1 MFQRSDKEP
10 IQKGSFKEALK
21 NKYLT
26 FQNLLR
32 ENNHVL
38 ELMADMEEKLSGEY
52 LFDRHYINT
61 NVKLISDGVSK
72 IIKYINDLSEQKY
85 KTLYSRYEE
94 INKNIEKILTYKLE
108 IQVSDLT
115 IPLENLT
122 KEMTNIGGGKI
133 AHLGEIK
140 TRLKLKTPEGFSIS
154 AYAFKRFIEHNNLS
168 GKINNFLSE
177 ASIDKMEDLNKISR
191 QIQDIVINA
200 KIPDDLHNAI
210 QNSIESLKLKVEN
223 TPHPRPLP
231 QGERG
236 LTSGTSPQEEGGRSF
251 ISPPLT
257 GGDEGEGV
265 FSHHLANKSFMDVRV
280 SVRSSAIHEDGEFS
294 FAGQYATFLN
304 VPVNLILQK
313 YKEVIASL
321 FTQRAIFYCKTKGF
335 SEEDMVM
342 AVGVLRMIDAMA
354 GGVIYTKDP
363 NNPEKNT
370 ALINAVWG
378 LGMSVVD
385 GTEIPNTYIVSRET
399 GGILERSVPE
409 QQNMTICTS
418 EGDIKEI
425 NVPNEIKGKPCLT
438 DEQISMLF
446 NYASVLENHYGKPQD
461 IEWAIDHNNHIY
473 ILQSRPLRMLRV
485 ETEKLNIPRRLE
497 EYNILLDKGVIAC
510 KGIGYGKA
518 FILRDDDDLE
528 HFPEGAVLVA
538 RHTSPRFVTVM
549 NKASAIVTDV
559 GSATGHMASLSR
571 EYQVPTIL
579 DTETATSVI
588 KDSQE
593 LTVDAINCNIYEG
606 KVEELT
612 RLTFNVQRSTFK
624 GTHLFTTLAKV
635 LKLIVPLNLV
645 DPDKENFKQAC
656 CETFHDITRFTHEM
670 AMAEVFKTGKG
681 EDIES
686 FEDLMSAIT
695 FAETGDAKR
704 IGEQTIILRAGIP
717 VAAHLLDIDGGVKK
731 DLRKAA
737 PEDITSIPF
746 SAFLKGM
753 INMRWPGPRPVDA
766 KGFLGMVAHTA
777 TMSEEQ
783 LYKMGGKSYAIISY
797 NYMNFSIR
805 LGYHFSMVEAYAGE
819 NMNDNYIKF
828 FFKGGGAATD
838 RRLRRVRLIKEIIK
852 KLDFKIKVTG
862 DVIDAMLT
870 KYSKSA
876 IEERLEVMGKLT
888 AYTKQLDMVMYNDAV
903 TDMFIEDFVREHVKV
918 STG

>member
-1 MFQRSDKEP
+1 MCQD
-10 IQKGSFKEALK
+10 
-21 NKYLT
+21 NK
-26 FQNLLR
+26 
-32 ENNHVL
+32 
-38 ELMADMEEKLSGEY
+38 
-52 LFDRHYINT
+52 
-61 NVKLISDGVSK
+61 VSK
-72 IIKYINDLSEQKY
+72 
-85 KTLYSRYEE
+85 
-94 INKNIEKILTYKLE
+94 E
-108 IQVSDLT
+108 IQEMVVKAEIPEDL
-115 IPLENLT
+115 ED
-122 KEMTNIGGGKI
+122 
-133 AHLGEIK
+133 AIK
-140 TRLKLKTPEGFSIS
+140 KAVKMLRLKLEDLSFRLVRSI
-154 AYAFKRFIEHNNLS
+154 RLIENLS
-168 GKINNFLSE
+168 EEG
-177 ASIDKMEDLNKISR
+177 
-191 QIQDIVINA
+191 
-200 KIPDDLHNAI
+200 
-210 QNSIESLKLKVEN
+210 
-223 TPHPRPLP
+223 LP
-231 QGERG
+231 
-236 LTSGTSPQEEGGRSF
+236 TSGNDSNKQQYLHPDAEKQG
-251 ISPPLT
+251 IPLIKP
-257 GGDEGEGV
+257 
-265 FSHHLANKSFMDVRV
+265 SLMV

-304 VPVNLILQK
+304 VPVDLILQK

-409 QQNMTICTS
+409 QRNMTICTL

-425 NVPNEIKGKPCLT
+425 NVPNEIKNKPCLT

-461 IEWAIDHNNHIY
+461 IEWAIDHNNRIY

-485 ETEKLNIPRRLE
+485 ESEKLNIPRRLE

-606 KVEELT
+606 RVNEL
-612 RLTFNVQRSTFK
+612 LEYASKKKESFK
-624 GTHLFTTLAKV
+624 DTHLFMTLEKV

-704 IGEQTIILRAGIP
+704 LGEQTIVLRAGIP

-838 RRLRRVRLIKEIIK
+838 RRLRRVRLITEIIK
-852 KLDFKIKVTG
+852 KIDFKVKVTG
-862 DVIDAMLT
+862 DVINAMLT

>member
-1 MFQRSDKEP
+1 MKRFFKAFKSSKEP

-94 INKNIEKILTYKLE
+94 INKNIEKILMYKLE

-140 TRLKLKTPEGFSIS
+140 NRLKLQTPDGFSIS
-154 AYAFKRFIEHNNLS
+154 EYAFKRFMEHNRFTEEINKRLSSLNIENMEEINKVSKDIQEMVVKAEIPEDLEDAIKNAVEMLRLKLEDLSFRLVRNLS
-168 GKINNFLSE
+168 EEGLPTSGNDSNKQQYLYPDAERQGIP
-177 ASIDKMEDLNKISR
+177 SIK
-191 QIQDIVINA
+191 
-200 KIPDDLHNAI
+200 P
-210 QNSIESLKLKVEN
+210 SLK
-223 TPHPRPLP
+223 
-231 QGERG
+231 
-236 LTSGTSPQEEGGRSF
+236 
-251 ISPPLT
+251 
-257 GGDEGEGV
+257 
-265 FSHHLANKSFMDVRV
+265 V

-304 VPVNLILQK
+304 VPVDLILQK

-363 NNPEKNT
+363 NNPERNT

-438 DEQISMLF
+438 DEQINMLF

-461 IEWAIDHNNHIY
+461 IEWAIDHNNRIY

-485 ETEKLNIPRRLE
+485 ESEKLNIPRRLE
-497 EYNILLDKGVIAC
+497 GYNILLDKGVIAC

-606 KVEELT
+606 RVNEL
-612 RLTFNVQRSTFK
+612 LEYASKKKESFK
-624 GTHLFTTLAKV
+624 DTHLFMTLEKV

-704 IGEQTIILRAGIP
+704 LGEQTIVLRAGIP

-783 LYKMGGKSYAIISY
+783 LYKMGGKSYAIISH

-838 RRLRRVRLIKEIIK
+838 RRLRRVRLITEIIK
-852 KLDFKIKVTG
+852 KIDFKVNITG
-862 DVIDAMLT
+862 DVINAMLT

>member
-72 IIKYINDLSEQKY
+72 IIEYINDLSEQKY

-94 INKNIEKILTYKLE
+94 INKNIEKKLTYKIE
-108 IQVSDLT
+108 IPVSDLT
-115 IPLENLT
+115 IPLENFT

-140 TRLKLKTPEGFSIS
+140 NRLKLQTPDGFSIS
-154 AYAFKRFIEHNNLS
+154 AYAFKRFMEHNRLSDRINNYLSEMNIDNMEELNKTSKEIQDMVVKAEIPSELEDAIKNAVEMLRLKLEDLSFRLVRNLS
-168 GKINNFLSE
+168 EEG
-177 ASIDKMEDLNKISR
+177 
-191 QIQDIVINA
+191 
-200 KIPDDLHNAI
+200 
-210 QNSIESLKLKVEN
+210 
-223 TPHPRPLP
+223 LP
-231 QGERG
+231 
-236 LTSGTSPQEEGGRSF
+236 TSGNDSNKQQYLYPDAEKQG
-251 ISPPLT
+251 IPLIKP
-257 GGDEGEGV
+257 
-265 FSHHLANKSFMDVRV
+265 SLMV

-438 DEQISMLF
+438 DEQINMLF

-461 IEWAIDHNNHIY
+461 IEWAIDHNNRIY

-485 ETEKLNIPRRLE
+485 ESEKLNIPRRLE
-497 EYNILLDKGVIAC
+497 GYNILLDKGVIAC

-518 FILRDDDDLE
+518 FILRDDDLE

-606 KVEELT
+606 RVKELLEYASKKKESFKDT
-612 RLTFNVQRSTFK
+612 RLFM
-624 GTHLFTTLAKV
+624 TLEKV

-704 IGEQTIILRAGIP
+704 LGEQTIVLRAGIP

-731 DLRKAA
+731 NLRKAA

-766 KGFLGMVAHTA
+766 KGFFGMVAHTA

-783 LYKMGGKSYAIISY
+783 LYKMGGRSYAIISH

-828 FFKGGGAATD
+828 FFKGGGAAID
-838 RRLRRVRLIKEIIK
+838 RRLRRVRLITEIIK
-852 KLDFKIKVTG
+852 KIDFKVKVTG
-862 DVIDAMLT
+862 DVINAMLT